1 MQAEITLI
9 AAFMTGLLGSVHC
22 IGMCGGIVGTLSMS
36 LPDKVRGRTARA
48 LPYLLLYN
56 SGRLLSYAIAGVL
69 IAWLG
74 QSTGELFGQDTHK
87 IGAWLSG
94 LFMIALGFYIAGWW
108 QLLTVLEKAGS
119 VLWRYIQPLGN
130 RLLPVRNPVHA
141 FLLGA
146 LWGWLPCGMVYAM
159 LAFAL
164 TTQDAIQGGLLM
176 LSFGLGTLPTLVML
190 GGAAS
195 TLRNFMQKP
204 LVRQTAGTLILLFGV
219 YSLAAPGAH
228 DHHNHGSH
236 GSAEQPA
243 MQHDHSH
250 HNH

>member
-1 MQAEITLI
+1 MQAEITLL

-36 LPDKVRGRTARA
+36 LPEKVRGNTAKT

-56 SGRLLSYAIAGVL
+56 SGRLLSYAIAGML

-74 QSTGELFGQDTHK
+74 QSTTELFGQDTHK
-87 IGAWLSG
+87 LGAWISG
-94 LFMIALGFYIAGWW
+94 LFMIALGLYIAGWW
-108 QLLTVLEKAGS
+108 QVLTVLEKLGGY
-119 VLWRYIQPLGN
+119 LWRVIQPLTN
-130 RLLPVRNPVHA
+130 KLLPVRNPAHA
-141 FLLGA
+141 FLLGT

-195 TLRNFMQKP
+195 TMRNFMQKP
-204 LVRQTAGTLILLFGV
+204 LVRQTAGTLILLFGI

-228 DHHNHGSH
+228 DHHGSH
-236 GSAEQPA
+236 GQTESSSVPGE
-243 MQHDHSH
+243 HTDHH
-250 HNH
+250 